1 MGALCI
7 HMAMQQRS
15 IIIMLILLA
24 LIYAA
29 VRWSEKFYVQQI
41 RDRPLPQNYDAV
53 FRSFD
58 G

>member
-1 MGALCI
+1 M
-7 HMAMQQRS
+7 HQRS
-15 IIIMLILLA
+15 IVIMLILLA
-24 LIYAA
+24 LVYAA
-29 VRWSEKFYVQQI
+29 VRWSERIYVRQT

>member
-1 MGALCI
+1 MYTHGM
-7 HMAMQQRS
+7 HQRS

-29 VRWSEKFYVQQI
+29 VRWSERTYVS
-41 RDRPLPQNYDAV
+41 RMEDRPLPQNYDAV
-53 FRSFD
+53 YRSFD

>member
-1 MGALCI
+1 
-7 HMAMQQRS
+7 
-15 IIIMLILLA
+15 MLIMLA

-29 VRWSEKFYVQQI
+29 VRWSERVYVRRI
-41 RDRPLPQNYDAV
+41 EDRPLPQNYDAV